1 MDSQLN
7 KNPLLLEI
15 LNSIDALVAFWDK
28 NQICTYANAAYL
40 DWFGISTEQI
50 IGGTLEALLGEIYEL
65 NLPYIKAAYHGA
77 TQTFERDIRCPDGI
91 IRHSLTTYTPFIKDG
106 EVQGIIVHVADVSQ
120 LKATEL
126 KLQQALEQAEHLAT
140 HDHLTGL
147 PNRLLLEDRIENAI
161 AVAIRNKSSFAITII
176 DIDNFKH
183 VNDYHGHLAGDQ
195 LLVEVSARIKA
206 CLRKSDTL
214 TRLGGDEFLLLAPSI
229 ATAGEAQSLTSRI
242 LAEAR
247 KPVHI
252 DGINHI
258 TSLSIGTAFFPE
270 HGRTIRELMLKSDLA
285 LYQAKGLGGSHSCIA
300 NLNESIGAGK

>member
-1 MDSQLN
+1 MN

-40 DWFGISTEQI
+40 DWFGISIEQI

-91 IRHSLTTYTPFIKDG
+91 IRHSLTTYTPFIKGG

-140 HDHLTGL
+140 HDIL
-147 PNRLLLEDRIENAI
+147 PH
-161 AVAIRNKSSFAITII
+161 
-176 DIDNFKH
+176 FKL
-183 VNDYHGHLAGDQ
+183 DLRRDQ
-195 LLVEVSARIKA
+195 
-206 CLRKSDTL
+206 
-214 TRLGGDEFLLLAPSI
+214 
-229 ATAGEAQSLTSRI
+229 
-242 LAEAR
+242 
-247 KPVHI
+247 
-252 DGINHI
+252 
-258 TSLSIGTAFFPE
+258 
-270 HGRTIRELMLKSDLA
+270 
-285 LYQAKGLGGSHSCIA
+285 
-300 NLNESIGAGK
+300 NL